1 MRDANVLQVTSAQL
15 SAGLG
20 AAAGAVALRIGGTFD
35 VSLTHE
41 FSIAFLILAG
51 VCLLATVAALRLDRS
66 AGDVLRS
73 GRHRPAAREAEEA
86 TG

>member
-1 MRDANVLQVTSAQL
+1 VTTMQL
-15 SAGLG
+15 CAGLG
-20 AAAGAVALRIGGTFD
+20 AAVGALALRIGGSFD
-35 VSLTHE
+35 VSLEHA

-51 VCLLATVAALRLDRS
+51 ICLVAAAMALRLDRS

-73 GRHRPAAREAEEA
+73 RHRPGPPKAEEA